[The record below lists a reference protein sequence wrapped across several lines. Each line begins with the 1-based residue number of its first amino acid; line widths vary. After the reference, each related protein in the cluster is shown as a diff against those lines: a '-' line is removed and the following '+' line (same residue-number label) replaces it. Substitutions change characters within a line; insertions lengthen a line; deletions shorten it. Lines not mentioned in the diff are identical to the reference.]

1 MAPAASDFQKII
13 TDARER
19 KKNEALADRVF
30 SRDRRQSAPSKLKP
44 TPGGSLASRVGIRK
58 ACRLRAPQE
67 EGWLHTSDPCFSLQQ
82 PQQQRVSSVTTR
94 RASVP
99 SGNVNGEWTHDLHD
113 SLNAH
118 PPPLSSRITLPGAN
132 NQKTAATQRRS
143 RLASAM
149 DRMDVD
155 QVNIVS
161 SAARA
166 GGSGSSGKGISI
178 RGLAGPFVVM
188 GQNFAPGTTAADIES
203 AMTPIGGEMV
213 SCKIVKTTPFLIA
226 EMVFA
231 SREGGE
237 QVIDTFN
244 DKTASPTFLVLSL
257 YADGRLLKVY
267 PKVGGYQPSTST
279 NLPPANAPNG
289 PRATRNT
296 TRDQVIDG
304 SMGFSGDL
312 MDADNNSSNSS
323 SRPLYSDKI
332 VAGNRRGRGFQR
344 GRAFGR

>member
-1 MAPAASDFQKII
+1 MATAASDFQKII

-19 KKNEALADRVF
+19 KRNEALANRVF

-44 TPGGSLASRVGIRK
+44 TPGGSLASRVGVRK
-58 ACRLRAPQE
+58 
-67 EGWLHTSDPCFSLQQ
+67 
-82 PQQQRVSSVTTR
+82 PQQQRVSSVSTR

-113 SLNAH
+113 SLSAR
-118 PPPLSSRITLPGAN
+118 PAPLSSRITLPGAN
-132 NQKTAATQRRS
+132 NQKTATTQRKS

-155 QVNIVS
+155 QVNVIS
-161 SAARA
+161 SAPRV
-166 GGSGSSGKGISI
+166 GGGGSSGKGMSI
-178 RGLAGPFVVM
+178 RGLAGPFAVM
-188 GQNFAPGTTAADIES
+188 GQNFAPGTTEADIES
-203 AMTPIGGEMV
+203 AMTPIGGEML

-226 EMVFA
+226 DMVFA

-237 QVIDTFN
+237 RVIDTFN
-244 DKTASPTFLVLSL
+244 DKTASPMLL
-257 YADGRLLKVY
+257 ADGRLLKVY
-267 PKVGGYQPSTST
+267 PRVGGYQPSAST
-279 NLPPANAPNG
+279 NSPPANAPNG
-289 PRATRNT
+289 PRAARNT

-312 MDADNNSSNSS
+312 MDADNNSSRSS

-332 VAGNRRGRGFQR
+332 VAGNRRGRRFQ
-344 GRAFGR
+344 GERAFGR